1 MVQIFSL
8 NSCSLAC
15 NHTYDFIFF
24 SSLTSLQSYN
34 ICIRRKWNTTELC
47 VVFFSLFSLCILCL
61 SLSLL
66 RQCLHVFNKC
76 HNHKQHSCHIFA
88 LFLFLLSCAPIY
100 LVLYQYVCYFSF
112 FLVLIIMVG
121 HEFMVSHDVHAGSQ
135 FSFHFT
141 WWRSSFEWSCHR
153 CT

>member
-1 MVQIFSL
+1 ME
-8 NSCSLAC
+8 
-15 NHTYDFIFF
+15 Y
-24 SSLTSLQSYN
+24 
-34 ICIRRKWNTTELC
+34 TTELC
-47 VVFFSLFSLCILCL
+47 VFFFSLFSLCILCL

-100 LVLYQYVCYFSF
+100 LVLYQYFCYFSF

-121 HEFMVSHDVHAGSQ
+121 HESMVSHDVHAGSK
-135 FSFHFT
+135 FSFHLT
-141 WWRSSFEWSCHR
+141 WWRTIIRMELPSLYVILLNRFDTLFSICS
-153 CT
+153 